1 MPKINHRDD
10 FDSLNTRFNGLTH
23 KIAKY
28 FLFVLNVCFLG
39 CSHILLSHSIDVVY
53 YTRFEYL
60 RRLVGC
66 CVFSVSAKVDA
77 IRSTQ
82 NKFVLP
88 TKPTICIKHIRLN
101 VDNKRKQPNSSI
113 LSVRI
118 QIDSAFQYSFHTRAG
133 TDKLKILSIDAF
145 INVN

>member
-28 FLFVLNVCFLG
+28 FLFVLNVCFLS
-39 CSHILLSHSIDVVY
+39 CSHILCALI
-53 YTRFEYL
+53 
-60 RRLVGC
+60 RLMSCTTQDLNIYADSLVA
-66 CVFSVSAKVDA
+66 VFFSVSAKVDA

-118 QIDSAFQYSFHTRAG
+118 QIDSASQ
-133 TDKLKILSIDAF
+133 
-145 INVN
+145 